1 MVLNPRKVAPYMFIA
16 PIIIL
21 ICIFKLVPIGY
32 SFWLSVMK
40 YNIVDPQDS
49 TFVGFANFMKLFGD
63 EYIWKSILNTVYY
76 TVGTLGIGIVLS
88 LLIALLICEP
98 WFKLQGMARALLFV
112 PYIMSMVIS
121 GLVWSYIYQP
131 DFGILNLVLGKLHL
145 PEQKLLGQPR
155 VAMWAVIIMVIWRDL
170 GYRITI
176 WSAGILS
183 ISRDYTEAARIDGA
197 NWLQE
202 VLLIKLP
209 LLRPVAMFLT
219 VLGIIGSFQ
228 AFESVY
234 VLTSGGPARAT
245 EVIVYNLWRE
255 AFAKNNIGY
264 ASAIAWLLFV
274 ILISFTLLQMKLL
287 YGEEEGN

>member
-1 MVLNPRKVAPYMFIA
+1 MFIA
-16 PIIIL
+16 PTIIL

-32 SFWLSVMK
+32 SFWLALMN
-40 YNIVDPQDS
+40 YNIIRPQNS
-49 TFVGFANFMKLFGD
+49 IFVGLANFAKLFGD
-63 EYIWKSILNTVYY
+63 EYLWRSVVNTVYY
-76 TVGTLGIGIVLS
+76 TIGTLGIGIILS
-88 LLIALLICEP
+88 LFFALLICEP
-98 WFKLQGMARALLFV
+98 WFKFQGTARALLFV

-121 GLVWSYIYQP
+121 GLIWSYIYQP
-131 DFGILNLVLGKLHL
+131 DFGILNTGLRALGL
-145 PEQKLLGQPR
+145 PEQRFMGEPR
-155 VAMWAVIIMVIWRDL
+155 MAMWAVIIMVIWRDL

-183 ISRDYTEAARIDGA
+183 ISKDYTEAARIDGA

-202 VLLIKLP
+202 VLFIKLP

-245 EVIVYNLWRE
+245 EVVVYFIWRE
-255 AFAKNNIGY
+255 AFSRNNMGY
-264 ASAIAWLLFV
+264 ASAMAWLLFV
-274 ILISFTLLQMKLL
+274 ILISFTMLQMKFL
-287 YGEEEGN
+287 YREEEN

>member
-1 MVLNPRKVAPYMFIA
+1 MALLNPRKVAPYMFIT
-16 PIIIL
+16 PILVL
-21 ICIFKLVPIGY
+21 ICIFKVVPIGY

-40 YNIVDPQDS
+40 YNIINPKTS
-49 TFVGFANFMKLFGD
+49 TFVGLANFTKMFGD
-63 EYIWKSILNTVYY
+63 EYLWKSLINTVYY
-76 TVGTLGIGIVLS
+76 VVGTLGIGILLS
-88 LLIALLICEP
+88 LILALLICEP
-98 WFKLQGMARALLFV
+98 WFRFQGATRALLFV

-131 DFGILNLVLGKLHL
+131 DFGILNTFLGALHL
-145 PEQKLLGQPR
+145 PEQRLLGEPKM
-155 VAMWAVIIMVIWRDL
+155 AMWAVIIMVVWRDL

-197 NWLQE
+197 SWMQE
-202 VLLIKLP
+202 VLFIKLP

-234 VLTSGGPARAT
+234 VLTAGGPARAT
-245 EVIVYNLWRE
+245 EVIVYNLWKE
-255 AFAKNNIGY
+255 AFTKSNIGY
-264 ASAIAWLLFV
+264 ASAMAWLLFV
-274 ILISFTLLQMKLL
+274 ILISFTMLQMKLL
-287 YGEEEGN
+287 YGEEEN

>member
-1 MVLNPRKVAPYMFIA
+1 
-16 PIIIL
+16 
-21 ICIFKLVPIGY
+21 
-32 SFWLSVMK
+32 MK